1 MLVKEQY
8 TTFLLVLFFIVL
20 SLFMIFA
27 KQLIS
32 TLELKQ
38 QEIELLQKLH
48 P

>member
-38 QEIELLQKLH
+38 QEIELLQKLY

>member
-8 TTFLLVLFFIVL
+8 TNFLLVLFFIVL